1 MQRSSHTPRR
11 VRRTAGV
18 AVAALA
24 LTAAGAG
31 VAAVAVGQPRP
42 PAGTHPAAV
51 AEGAQAVTR
60 THVRLVGTT
69 SAALASHARFAPR
82 GLRQPLPV
90 LVPHKTSGGTTSRVV
105 AAPRVPSSRLAGA
118 AATVLKKFD
127 GINGVQ
133 NDTTAFPLEPPD
145 EGLGAGNGY
154 VANFVN
160 VTGAFYNQ
168 AGKMLGKPFYLNT
181 FFKEDPA
188 TNTSDPR
195 VFYDSDAKRWYATM
209 VEYQFNSSFTKIT
222 ESHVD
227 LATST
232 SANPT
237 GSWRVFRIGTSNFN
251 HSNCP
256 CLADYPML
264 GFDNENVYV
273 TTAEFTTTLDD
284 YNGAQLY
291 AISKKQLLA
300 GAAKPNMVWFQNLG
314 AGGELAGHVQ
324 PALTYGNA
332 PAEFFVS
339 STDAH
344 GDGSNTL
351 AVWAVTNRGA
361 VTSGNGRP
369 ALGVR
374 VVPSEPYVLPPNA
387 KSPPGFCAGCGKSG
401 EKTSGILATDFDET
415 FEVQYINGLVVTTL
429 HTGGKVPGD
438 SAVRSGVAWFVIRPS
453 VSGRTVTAQTKVTR
467 QGYIARKGQYLLY
480 PHINM
485 APDGAMAVVYS
496 IAAPGL
502 KPSAAYSVAPPGGGF
517 GPITVYAA
525 GQFPDNGF
533 TGAPTYGGLGRWGDY
548 SNGQIIPGTKQVWL
562 ATQYIPNKGDGATN
576 WGNKILHL
584 QLP

>member
-1 MQRSSHTPRR
+1 MQFPSHTPRR
-11 VRRTAGV
+11 VRRTAAV

-24 LTAAGAG
+24 LTSAGAG
-31 VAAVAVGQPRP
+31 VAGVAVGQTRTH
-42 PAGTHPAAV
+42 AGIRPAAV
-51 AEGAQAVTR
+51 ARGAQAVTR
-60 THVRLVGTT
+60 THVRLVGKT
-69 SAALASHARFAPR
+69 SAARAAHARFAPR
-82 GLRQPLPV
+82 GKRQPLPV
-90 LVPHKTSGGTTSRVV
+90 LRPHKGGGTTARSTGI
-105 AAPRVPSSRLAGA
+105 PRVRSSHITA
-118 AATVLKKFD
+118 AATKVLGNFD
-127 GINGVQ
+127 GITGPQ
-133 NDTTAFPLEPPD
+133 NDNVAFPLEPPD

-160 VTGAFYNQ
+160 VTGGFYNQ
-168 AGKMLGKPFYLNT
+168 AGKLLGKLFYLNT
-181 FFKEDPA
+181 FFREDPA

-195 VFYDSDAKRWYATM
+195 VFYDSGAKRWYATM
-209 VEYQFNSSFTKIT
+209 VEYQFDKNFTHIT

-227 LATST
+227 LATSNT
-232 SANPT
+232 ANPT
-237 GSWRVFRIGTSNFN
+237 GTWRVFRIRTSDLN

-264 GFDNENVYV
+264 GFDNQNVYV

-284 YNGAQLY
+284 YNGAQIY

-300 GAAKPNMVWFQNLG
+300 GAAKPNMVWFQNVG

-344 GDGSNTL
+344 GDGSNSL
-351 AVWAVTNRGA
+351 AVWAITNRDA
-361 VTSGNGRP
+361 VTSGHGLP

-374 VVPSEPYVLPPNA
+374 LVPSEHYRLPPDA
-387 KSPPGFCAGCGKSG
+387 RTPVGFCAGCGPKG
-401 EKTSGILATDFDET
+401 EKTTGILATDFDET
-415 FEVQYINGLVVTTL
+415 FEVQYINGLLTTTL
-429 HTGGKVPGD
+429 HTAINITGD
-438 SAVRSGVAWFVIRPS
+438 SAVRSGVAWFVIDPA
-453 VSGRTVTAQTKVTR
+453 VAGRTVTGQTRVTR
-467 QGYIARKGQYLLY
+467 QGYIARKGQYMLY

-496 IAAPGL
+496 ITSPTL
-502 KPSAAYSVAPPGGGF
+502 KPSAAYSVAPPGGAF
-517 GPITVYAA
+517 GPIQVYAA
-525 GQFPDNGF
+525 GQAPDNGF
-533 TGAPTYGGLGRWGDY
+533 TGTPTYGGVGRWGDY

-576 WGNKILHL
+576 WGNRILHL

>member
-1 MQRSSHTPRR
+1 MQGSSHQPRR
-11 VRRTAGV
+11 VRGTAAV

-31 VAAVAVGQPRP
+31 VAGVAVGQPRP
-42 PAGTHPAAV
+42 QAGVHPAAV
-51 AEGAQAVTR
+51 TKAAQAVKR
-60 THVRLVGTT
+60 THVRLVGKT
-69 SAALASHARFAPR
+69 SAARAAHARFAPR

-90 LVPHKTSGGTTSRVV
+90 LVPRKGGGTTARAS
-105 AAPRVPSSRLAGA
+105 AAPQVQSSQVTA
-118 AATVLKKFD
+118 ASTKVLHKFD
-127 GINGVQ
+127 GVTGVQ
-133 NDTTAFPLEPPD
+133 NDNTAFPVEPPD

-168 AGKMLGKPFYLNT
+168 AGTMLGRPFYLNT
-181 FFKEDPA
+181 FFREDPA

-209 VEYQFNSSFTKIT
+209 VEYQFNSSFTRIA

-237 GSWRVFRIGTSNFN
+237 GSWRVFRIKTSNLR

-264 GFDNENVYV
+264 GFDSQNVYV

-332 PAEFFVS
+332 PAEFLVS

-344 GDGSNTL
+344 GAGSNTL
-351 AVWAVTNRGA
+351 AVWAVTNRDA
-361 VTSGNGRP
+361 VTSGNGVP
-369 ALGVR
+369 GLGVR
-374 VVPSEPYVLPPNA
+374 LVPSERYKLPPDA
-387 KSPPGFCAGCGKSG
+387 KSPPGFCSGCGKSG
-401 EKTSGILATDFDET
+401 EKTTGILATDFDET
-415 FEVQYINGLVVTTL
+415 FEVQYINGVVVTTL
-429 HTGGKVPGD
+429 HTAVNLAGD
-438 SAVRSGVAWFVIRPS
+438 SATRAGVAWFVIRPH
-453 VSGRTVTAQTKVTR
+453 VSGRTLTADTKVTR
-467 QGYIARKGQYLLY
+467 QGYLARKGQYLIY

-485 APDGAMAVVYS
+485 TPDGAMAVVFTVTS
-496 IAAPGL
+496 PTL
-502 KPSAAYSVAPPGGGF
+502 KPSAAYAVAPPGSGF
-517 GPITVYAA
+517 GPVQVYGA
-525 GQFPDNGF
+525 GRFPDNGF
-533 TGAPTYGGLGRWGDY
+533 TGAPTYGGVGRWGDY
-548 SNGQIIPGTKQVWL
+548 SNGQIVPGTRQVWL
-562 ATQYIPNKGDGATN
+562 ATEYIPNKGDGAIN
-576 WGNKILHL
+576 WGNKIVHL